1 MVVKADDFS
10 KRMCAAMRKAHMKA
24 IDLHNLTGIG
34 KPSISAY
41 MAGEY
46 EPKQRNLYK
55 IAKALNVSTQYLMGI
70 EDEQPPSPAP
80 YQPYRAE
87 LTERDERHGV
97 KIPILGRVV
106 AGLPAYADQ
115 EVLGYDEIT
124 QERARTGEFFAL
136 IVRGDSMEPLFMAG
150 DHVIVERQPDVDSGD
165 VAIVGVDG
173 DDATIKRVQKVDGG
187 IILQPENRAYKPMYF
202 SDKDIIDKPVTIFGR
217 VVEQRRTKF

>member
-1 MVVKADDFS
+1 MANDMGKKLRELRDNRGLTQREVANAVGVTEATVS
-10 KRMCAAMRKAHMKA
+10 RWESGHINNMRRDKIEKLAKVLQVSPLVIMGRDA
-24 IDLHNLTGIG
+24 E
-34 KPSISAY
+34 SA
-41 MAGEY
+41 
-46 EPKQRNLYK
+46 P
-55 IAKALNVSTQYLMGI
+55 
-70 EDEQPPSPAP
+70 PPSPAP

-150 DHVIVERQPDVDSGD
+150 DHVIVERQPDVDNMD

-173 DDATIKRVQKVDGG
+173 DEATIKRVQKVDGG
-187 IILQPENRAYKPMYF
+187 IILQPENHAYQPMFF
-202 SDKDIIDKPVTIFGR
+202 SDKDIVEKPVTIFGR

>member
-87 LTERDERHGV
+87 LTERDELTEHEREH
-97 KIPILGRVV
+97 IELYRELDERGRNAVDD
-106 AGLPAYADQ
+106 LTD
-115 EVLGYDEIT
+115 L
-124 QERARTGEFFAL
+124 
-136 IVRGDSMEPLFMAG
+136 
-150 DHVIVERQPDVDSGD
+150 HVERVRESTERSSGSTGTEN
-165 VAIVGVDG
+165 A
-173 DDATIKRVQKVDGG
+173 AEKR
-187 IILQPENRAYKPMYF
+187 A
-202 SDKDIIDKPVTIFGR
+202 
-217 VVEQRRTKF
+217 